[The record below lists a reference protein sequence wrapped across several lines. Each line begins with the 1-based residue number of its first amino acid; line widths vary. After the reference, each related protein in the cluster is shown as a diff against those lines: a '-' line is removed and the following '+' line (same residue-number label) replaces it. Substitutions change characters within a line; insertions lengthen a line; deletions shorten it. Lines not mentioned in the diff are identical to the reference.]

1 MHLNDNAS
9 QIKRRFLPAIN
20 SVLPGTKFRSLR
32 FIKEGWDNYVL
43 LAEERTIF
51 RFPRFQGDW
60 EKLHNE
66 ASLLNRISEYLPVRV
81 PDAKFE
87 NLRTGNHY
95 IRFSHYP
102 VIPGKA
108 LRYGSL
114 KFTNQESLAV
124 DLSNFLKVLHSLDMD
139 RLDNLKVRR
148 MDRKVTER
156 RYSEILK
163 DFDQNIFPLLDAL
176 SVARLESGFHDFF
189 SGLDTMPD
197 PVLIH
202 GDIGQGNVLYD
213 RYSSRITGIID
224 WEDSLIADPAFD
236 LAGVLEYF
244 HDNFFRRVLSAYM
257 NLTDKGFLQRVMF
270 YSQISGYYAFVYGRM
285 IGNRDMEAAGLRSL
299 SSHRRIRIF

>member
-1 MHLNDNAS
+1 MNETAS

-51 RFPRFQGDW
+51 RFPRFQDDW
-60 EKLHNE
+60 DKLQNE
-66 ASLLNRISEYLPVRV
+66 ASLLNRISEDLPLKV

-87 NLRTGNHY
+87 NLPTDHNY
-95 IRFSHYP
+95 LRFSHYP

-114 KFTNQESLAV
+114 KFTDQESLAV
-124 DLSNFLKVLHSLDMD
+124 DLSNFLKVLHSLDTD
-139 RLDNLKVRR
+139 RLYGLNVRR
-148 MDRKVTER
+148 MDRKNTER

-176 SVARLESGFHDFF
+176 SVARLESGFSDFF

-257 NLTDKGFLQRVMF
+257 NTTDKGFLQRVRF

-285 IGNRDMEAAGLRSL
+285 MGNPDMEAAGLKSL
-299 SSHRRIRIF
+299 SSHKTFMIF